1 MNLNDDDEAK
11 QYLATQELLANKQS
25 TFIWTSGSDVQKVW
39 KRHGWIPPT
48 EYRND
53 YMFGKNREIGKAHG

>member
-11 QYLATQELLANKQS
+11 QSLATQDLLANKQS

>member
-11 QYLATQELLANKQS
+11 QSLATQELLANKQS

-53 YMFGKNREIGKAHG
+53 YMFGKNREIGKTHG